1 MKRKVLRSVKEKS
14 LEKCF
19 EKAPL
24 IVEVVKRGGSW
35 CKLWDAALH
44 LGTCHCKGLQ
54 VLTRLLVHHG
64 HGETLS
70 PV

>member
-1 MKRKVLRSVKEKS
+1 MKRKVLRSVDKGKS

-35 CKLWDAALH
+35 WDAALH
-44 LGTCHCKGLQ
+44 LGIYSPLQGSSSPYLWNAKCDKNRRPRKG
-54 VLTRLLVHHG
+54 
-64 HGETLS
+64 
-70 PV
+70 